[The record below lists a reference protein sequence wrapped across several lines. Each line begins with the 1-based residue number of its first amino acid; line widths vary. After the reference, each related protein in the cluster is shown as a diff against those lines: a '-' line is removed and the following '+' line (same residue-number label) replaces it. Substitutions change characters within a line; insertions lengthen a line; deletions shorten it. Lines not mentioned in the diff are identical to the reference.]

1 MAKGRSALGRDFYS
15 LLEDN
20 MVEEKKDSLATIRI
34 SDIEPRADQPRKDF
48 DDESLQ
54 LLADSIA
61 VHGVLQP
68 IIVRENLQFP
78 GTYEII
84 AGERRWRAAK
94 IAGLFEIPAVT
105 LDGDDLKVAQVSLV
119 ENIQRE
125 NLNPVEEALAYSAL
139 IERFGL
145 TQEQLSREVGKSRS
159 AIANMLRLI
168 DLPDEVLELLRE
180 GKISNGHARA
190 ILGLNNEEQMILLAQ
205 KTVEK
210 ELSVREVESAVRKL
224 LAQKDVEIVEETG
237 DRSAQ
242 RRVYMRDLERRAMD
256 TLGRKVKINQTA
268 KKKTVELTFDS
279 DSDLEELL
287 TLLCGKGFFNA

>member
-1 MAKGRSALGRDFYS
+1 MAKGRAALGRDFYS

-20 MVEEKKDSLATIRI
+20 MVEDKKDSLATIRI

-68 IIVRENLQFP
+68 IIVRESLQFP

-94 IAGLFEIPAVT
+94 IAGLSEIPAVK

-145 TQEQLSREVGKSRS
+145 TQDQLSREVGKSRS

-168 DLPDEVLELLRE
+168 DLPDEVLDLLRE

-190 ILGLNNEEQMILLAQ
+190 ILGLNNEEQMIMLAQ

-210 ELSVREVESAVRKL
+210 ELSVREVEATVRKL
-224 LAQKDVEIVEETG
+224 LAQKDVEIVEATG
-237 DRSAQ
+237 DKGAQ

-287 TLLCGKGFFNA
+287 TLLCGKGFFNV

>member
-1 MAKGRSALGRDFYS
+1 MAKGKSGLGRDFYS

-48 DDESLQ
+48 DEESLQ

-61 VHGVLQP
+61 IHGVLQP
-68 IIVRENLQFP
+68 IILRESLHLP

-94 IAGLFEIPAVT
+94 MAGLSEIPAVT
-105 LDGDDLKVAQVSLV
+105 IDGDDLKVAQVALV
-119 ENIQRE
+119 ENVQRE
-125 NLNPVEEALAYSAL
+125 NLNPVEEAFAYSAL
-139 IERFGL
+139 IDKFGL

-159 AIANMLRLI
+159 AIANLLRLL
-168 DLPDEVLELLRE
+168 DLPDEVLELLRD
-180 GKISNGHARA
+180 GKITNGHARA
-190 ILGLNNEEQMILLAQ
+190 ILGLEDDEQMIILAQ

-210 ELSVREVESAVRKL
+210 ELSVREVEATVRKL
-224 LAQKDVEIVEETG
+224 LAQKDIEIVEATG
-237 DRSAQ
+237 DSNVQ
-242 RRVYMRDLERRAMD
+242 KRVYMRELERRAMD
-256 TLGRKVKINQTA
+256 RLGRKVKINQTN

-287 TLLCGKGFFNA
+287 VLLCGKNFFAN